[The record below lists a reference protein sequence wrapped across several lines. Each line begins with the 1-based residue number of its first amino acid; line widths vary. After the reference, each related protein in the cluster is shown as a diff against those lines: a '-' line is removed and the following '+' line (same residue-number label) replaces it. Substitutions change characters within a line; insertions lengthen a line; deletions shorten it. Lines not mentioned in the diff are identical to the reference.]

1 MSRVRVKSG
10 NASLIGGVV
19 VGLAS
24 FALWTAIAHE
34 LRADTTACLM
44 IGLIVSAA
52 IGIWI
57 RLADL

>member
-1 MSRVRVKSG
+1 MSRVRIKSG
-10 NASLIGGVV
+10 KASLIGGIV

-34 LRADTTACLM
+34 LHADTMPWLAT
-44 IGLIVSAA
+44 GVVVSAA
-52 IGIWI
+52 IGVWI

>member
-10 NASLIGGVV
+10 NASLIGGGV

-34 LRADTTACLM
+34 LRADTATCLM

>member
-1 MSRVRVKSG
+1 MSRVRTKTG
-10 NASLIGGVV
+10 NASLIGGIV

-34 LRADTTACLM
+34 LRADTIACLT
-44 IGLIVSAA
+44 IGLVVSAA

>member
-1 MSRVRVKSG
+1 MSRVRIKSG
-10 NASLIGGVV
+10 KASLIGGIV

-34 LRADTTACLM
+34 LRADTTLCLM
-44 IGLIVSAA
+44 AGMVVAAA
-52 IGIWI
+52 IGVWI

>member
-1 MSRVRVKSG
+1 MSRVRIKSG
-10 NASLIGGVV
+10 KASLIGGIV

-34 LRADTTACLM
+34 LRADTALWL
-44 IGLIVSAA
+44 GVGVVVSGA
-52 IGIWI
+52 IGVWI

>member
-1 MSRVRVKSG
+1 MSRVRTKSG
-10 NASLIGGVV
+10 KASLIGGIV

-34 LRADTTACLM
+34 LGADTTPWLAV
-44 IGLIVSAA
+44 GLVVSAA
-52 IGIWI
+52 IGTWI

>member
-1 MSRVRVKSG
+1 MSRGRIKSSK
-10 NASLIGGVV
+10 ASLIGGIV

-34 LRADTTACLM
+34 LGADTTPWLVTGLVVAAG
-44 IGLIVSAA
+44 IGT
-52 IGIWI
+52 WI